1 MATSID
7 DLMTQIPIDQL
18 AGKLGLSEEETKA
31 ALNQALPALVSGM
44 AANAQDPAGLSSLS
58 KALGKHDN
66 DLLDGGIDFDQVDT
80 DDGQKIVKSVFG
92 DNQDAV
98 TQQLAGA
105 QSFSGGSMAKLL
117 PMLAPLVMTYLA
129 KSAKG
134 SGGGGGGGGGLGDIL
149 GGLLGGSGSGS
160 GGGGGLGDILGGLL
174 GGGKR

>member
-18 AGKLGLSEEETKA
+18 ATKLGLSEDETKA
-31 ALNQALPALVSGM
+31 AVHQALPALVGGM

-66 DLLDGGIDFDQVDT
+66 DLLDGGVDFDQVDT
-80 DDGQKIVKSVFG
+80 ADGQKIVKNVFG
-92 DNQDAV
+92 DNEDAV

-105 QSFSGGSMAKLL
+105 QSLSGGSVAQLL
-117 PMLAPLVMTYLA
+117 PLLAPLVMTFLA

-134 SGGGGGGGGGLGDIL
+134 SGGGGGGGLGDIL
-149 GGLLGGSGSGS
+149 GGLLGGASG